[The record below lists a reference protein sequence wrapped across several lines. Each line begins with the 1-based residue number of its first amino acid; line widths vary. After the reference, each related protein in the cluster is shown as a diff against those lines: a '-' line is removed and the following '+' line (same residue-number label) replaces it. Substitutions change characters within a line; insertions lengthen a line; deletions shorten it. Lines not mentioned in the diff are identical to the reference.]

1 MKQKYKNV
9 SKLGV
14 DVMIAIEAK
23 GLTYSYDGKS
33 NAVDQLTF
41 QVKKGEVFGFL
52 GPSGAGKSTTIRLLT
67 KLIAPPPGKV
77 FILGQDMSK
86 ANHSFYKKIGIAF
99 ENDVLYPTLTGYENL
114 IFHAKLFGTGEAE
127 VNEIL
132 KKMDLYKSKDKK
144 AGDYSKGMKTRLVL
158 ARALVTNPE
167 ILFMD
172 EPTSG
177 MDPEIAAYVR
187 EVIRK
192 MNQKGTTMFLTT
204 HDMNEAEKLCD
215 RIAFFNNGKIVELD
229 TTESY
234 KRRFGEK
241 TVTIEQNGKKHT
253 FTQDGDL
260 TSLLDM
266 IGSKEFESIHTQEAS
281 LEEIFIKVVGRGLKG
296 EA

>member
-1 MKQKYKNV
+1 MFQK
-9 SKLGV
+9 GV
-14 DVMIAIEAK
+14 FDVNAIDVK
-23 GLTYSYDGKS
+23 GLTYSYDKKT
-33 NAVDQLTF
+33 NAVDELTF

-52 GPSGAGKSTTIRLLT
+52 GPSGAGKSTTIKLLT

-77 FILGQDMSK
+77 FIMDQDMSK
-86 ANHSFYKKIGIAF
+86 VNHSFYKKIGIAF

-114 IFHAKLFGTGEAE
+114 LFHARLYGAREDE
-127 VNEIL
+127 VHDIL
-132 KKMDLYKSKDKK
+132 KKMDLFKSKDKK

-158 ARALVTNPE
+158 ARALVTKPE
-167 ILFMD
+167 VLFMD

-187 EVIRK
+187 EVVLD
-192 MNQKGTTMFLTT
+192 MNKQGTTMFLTT

-229 TTESY
+229 TPENY
-234 KRRFGEK
+234 KKRFGK
-241 TVTIEQNGKKHT
+241 QKVTIEQDGKMHT
-253 FTQDGDL
+253 F
-260 TSLLDM
+260 
-266 IGSKEFESIHTQEAS
+266 SKEDDLSKLIDVISSKNFESIHSQEAS

>member
-1 MKQKYKNV
+1 MNAI
-9 SKLGV
+9 
-14 DVMIAIEAK
+14 DVK
-23 GLTYSYDGKS
+23 GLTYSYDKKT
-33 NAVDQLTF
+33 NAVDELTF

-52 GPSGAGKSTTIRLLT
+52 GPSGAGKSTTIKLLT

-77 FILGQDMSK
+77 FILDQDMSK
-86 ANHSFYKKIGIAF
+86 VNHSFYKKIGIAF

-114 IFHAKLFGTGEAE
+114 IFHARLYGAKEDE
-127 VNEIL
+127 VHDIL
-132 KKMDLYKSKDKK
+132 KKMDLFKSKDKK

-158 ARALVTNPE
+158 ARALVTKPE
-167 ILFMD
+167 VLFMD

-187 EVIRK
+187 EVVLD
-192 MNQKGTTMFLTT
+192 MNKQGTTMFLTT

-229 TTESY
+229 TPENY
-234 KRRFGEK
+234 KKRFGK
-241 TVTIEQNGKKHT
+241 QKVNIEQNGKMHT
-253 FTQDGDL
+253 FSKEDDL
-260 TSLLDM
+260 TKLIEFIS
-266 IGSKEFESIHTQEAS
+266 SKNFESIHSQEAS

>member
-1 MKQKYKNV
+1 M
-9 SKLGV
+9 SF
-14 DVMIAIEAK
+14 AIEAK
-23 GLTYSYDGKS
+23 ELTYSYDNKS
-33 NAVDQLTF
+33 NAVDQLSF

-52 GPSGAGKSTTIRLLT
+52 GPSGAGKSTTIKLLT
-67 KLIAPPPGKV
+67 RLIAPPLGKV

-114 IFHAKLFGTGEAE
+114 IFHAGLYGTGKNE
-127 VNEIL
+127 VYDIL

-144 AGDYSKGMKTRLVL
+144 AGEYSKGMKTRLVL

-187 EVIRK
+187 EVVK
-192 MNQKGTTMFLTT
+192 DMNRRGTTMFLTT

-229 TTESY
+229 TPENY
-234 KRRFGEK
+234 KKRFGK
-241 TVTIEQNGKKHT
+241 QTVSIEQSGKKIT
-253 FTQDGDL
+253 FSKEDDL
-260 TSLLDM
+260 TKLTEIIKSRHFD
-266 IGSKEFESIHTQEAS
+266 SIHTQEAS

>member
-1 MKQKYKNV
+1 M
-9 SKLGV
+9 SF
-14 DVMIAIEAK
+14 AIEAK
-23 GLTYSYDGKS
+23 ELTYSYDRKS
-33 NAVDQLTF
+33 NAVDQLSF

-52 GPSGAGKSTTIRLLT
+52 GPSGAGKSTTIKLLT
-67 KLIAPPPGKV
+67 RLIAPPPGKV

-86 ANHSFYKKIGIAF
+86 ANHSFYKRIGIAF

-114 IFHAKLFGTGEAE
+114 IFHAGLYGTGKDE
-127 VNEIL
+127 VYDIL

-144 AGDYSKGMKTRLVL
+144 AGEYSKGMKTRLVL

-187 EVIRK
+187 EVVK
-192 MNQKGTTMFLTT
+192 DMNRRGTTMFLTT

-229 TTESY
+229 TPENY
-234 KRRFGEK
+234 KKRFGK
-241 TVTIEQNGKKHT
+241 QTVSIEQSGKKIT
-253 FTQDGDL
+253 FSKEDDL
-260 TSLLDM
+260 TKLTEIIRSRHFD
-266 IGSKEFESIHTQEAS
+266 SIHTQEAS

>member
-1 MKQKYKNV
+1 M
-9 SKLGV
+9 SF
-14 DVMIAIEAK
+14 AIEAK
-23 GLTYSYDGKS
+23 ELTYSYDNKS
-33 NAVDQLTF
+33 NAVDQLSF

-52 GPSGAGKSTTIRLLT
+52 GPSGAGKSTTIKLLT
-67 KLIAPPPGKV
+67 RLIAPPPGKV

-86 ANHSFYKKIGIAF
+86 ANHSFYKRIGIAF

-114 IFHAKLFGTGEAE
+114 IFHAGLYGTGKDE
-127 VNEIL
+127 VYDIL

-144 AGDYSKGMKTRLVL
+144 AGEYSKGMKTRLVL

-187 EVIRK
+187 EVVK
-192 MNQKGTTMFLTT
+192 DMNRRGTTMFLTT

-229 TTESY
+229 TPENY
-234 KRRFGEK
+234 KKRFGK
-241 TVTIEQNGKKHT
+241 QTVSVEQNGKKMI
-253 FTQDGDL
+253 FSKDDDL
-260 TSLLDM
+260 RKLTEMITSKQFD
-266 IGSKEFESIHTQEAS
+266 SIHTQEAS

>member
-1 MKQKYKNV
+1 MTF
-9 SKLGV
+9 
-14 DVMIAIEAK
+14 AIEAK
-23 GLTYSYDGKS
+23 GLTYSYDRKS
-33 NAVDQLTF
+33 NAVDQLSF

-52 GPSGAGKSTTIRLLT
+52 GPSGAGKSTTIKLLT
-67 KLIAPPPGKV
+67 RLIAPPPGKV

-86 ANHSFYKKIGIAF
+86 ANHSFYKRIGIAF

-114 IFHAKLFGTGEAE
+114 IFHAGLYGTGKDE
-127 VNEIL
+127 VYDIL

-144 AGDYSKGMKTRLVL
+144 AGEYSKGMKTRLVL

-187 EVIRK
+187 EVVK
-192 MNQKGTTMFLTT
+192 DMNRRGTTMFLTT

-229 TTESY
+229 TPENY
-234 KRRFGEK
+234 KKRFGK
-241 TVTIEQNGKKHT
+241 QTVSIEQSGKKIT
-253 FTQDGDL
+253 FSKEDDL
-260 TSLLDM
+260 TKLTEIIKSRHFD
-266 IGSKEFESIHTQEAS
+266 SIHTQEAS

>member
-1 MKQKYKNV
+1 M
-9 SKLGV
+9 SF
-14 DVMIAIEAK
+14 AIEAK
-23 GLTYSYDGKS
+23 ELTYSYDSKS
-33 NAVDQLTF
+33 NAVDQLSF

-52 GPSGAGKSTTIRLLT
+52 GPSGAGKSTTIKLLT
-67 KLIAPPPGKV
+67 RLIAPPPGKV

-86 ANHSFYKKIGIAF
+86 ASHSFYKRIGIAF

-114 IFHAKLFGTGEAE
+114 IFHAGLYGTGKDE
-127 VNEIL
+127 VYDIL

-144 AGDYSKGMKTRLVL
+144 AGEYSKGMKTRLVL

-187 EVIRK
+187 EVVK
-192 MNQKGTTMFLTT
+192 DMNRRGTTMFLTT

-229 TTESY
+229 TPENY
-234 KRRFGEK
+234 KKRFGK
-241 TVTIEQNGKKHT
+241 QTVSVEQNGKKMI
-253 FTQDGDL
+253 FSKDDDL
-260 TSLLDM
+260 SKLTEMITSKQFD
-266 IGSKEFESIHTQEAS
+266 SIHTQEAS

>member
-1 MKQKYKNV
+1 MTF
-9 SKLGV
+9 
-14 DVMIAIEAK
+14 AIEAK
-23 GLTYSYDGKS
+23 RLTYSYDRKS
-33 NAVDQLTF
+33 NAVDQLSF

-52 GPSGAGKSTTIRLLT
+52 GPSGAGKSTTIKLLT
-67 KLIAPPPGKV
+67 RLIAPPPGKV

-86 ANHSFYKKIGIAF
+86 ANHSFYKRIGIAF

-114 IFHAKLFGTGEAE
+114 IFHTGLYGTGKDE
-127 VNEIL
+127 VYDIL

-144 AGDYSKGMKTRLVL
+144 AGEYSKGMKTRLVL

-187 EVIRK
+187 EVVK
-192 MNQKGTTMFLTT
+192 DMNRRGTTMFLTT

-229 TTESY
+229 TPENY
-234 KRRFGEK
+234 KKRFGK
-241 TVTIEQNGKKHT
+241 QTVSIEQSGKKIT
-253 FTQDGDL
+253 FSKEDDL
-260 TSLLDM
+260 TKLTEIIKSRHFD
-266 IGSKEFESIHTQEAS
+266 SIHTQEAS

-296 EA
+296 ES

>member
-1 MKQKYKNV
+1 M
-9 SKLGV
+9 SF
-14 DVMIAIEAK
+14 AIEAK
-23 GLTYSYDGKS
+23 ELTYSYDNKS
-33 NAVDQLTF
+33 NAVDQLSF

-52 GPSGAGKSTTIRLLT
+52 GPSGAGKSTTIKLLT
-67 KLIAPPPGKV
+67 RLIAPPPGKV

-86 ANHSFYKKIGIAF
+86 ANHSFYKRIGIAF

-114 IFHAKLFGTGEAE
+114 IFHAGLYGTGKDE
-127 VNEIL
+127 VYDIL

-144 AGDYSKGMKTRLVL
+144 AGEYSKGMKTRLVL

-187 EVIRK
+187 EVVK
-192 MNQKGTTMFLTT
+192 DMNRRGTTMFLTT

-229 TTESY
+229 TPENY
-234 KRRFGEK
+234 KKRFGK
-241 TVTIEQNGKKHT
+241 QTVSIEQSGKKIT
-253 FTQDGDL
+253 FSKEDDL
-260 TSLLDM
+260 TKLTEIIKSRHFD
-266 IGSKEFESIHTQEAS
+266 SIHTQEAS

-296 EA
+296 EV

>member
-1 MKQKYKNV
+1 M
-9 SKLGV
+9 SF
-14 DVMIAIEAK
+14 AIEAK
-23 GLTYSYDGKS
+23 ELTYSYDNKS
-33 NAVDQLTF
+33 NAVDQLSF

-52 GPSGAGKSTTIRLLT
+52 GPSGAGKSTTIKLLT
-67 KLIAPPPGKV
+67 RLIAPPPGKV

-86 ANHSFYKKIGIAF
+86 ANHSFYKRIGIAF

-114 IFHAKLFGTGEAE
+114 IFHAGLYGTGKDE
-127 VNEIL
+127 VYDIL

-144 AGDYSKGMKTRLVL
+144 AGEYSKGMKTRLVL

-187 EVIRK
+187 EVVK
-192 MNQKGTTMFLTT
+192 DMNRRGTTMFLTT

-229 TTESY
+229 TPENY
-234 KRRFGEK
+234 KKRFGK
-241 TVTIEQNGKKHT
+241 QTVSIEQSGKKIT
-253 FTQDGDL
+253 FSKEDDL
-260 TSLLDM
+260 TKLTEIIKSRHFD
-266 IGSKEFESIHTQEAS
+266 SIHTQEAS

>member
-1 MKQKYKNV
+1 MTF
-9 SKLGV
+9 
-14 DVMIAIEAK
+14 AIEAK
-23 GLTYSYDGKS
+23 GLTYSYDRKS
-33 NAVDQLTF
+33 NAVDQLSF

-52 GPSGAGKSTTIRLLT
+52 GPSGAGKSTTIKLLT
-67 KLIAPPPGKV
+67 RLIAPPPGKV

-86 ANHSFYKKIGIAF
+86 ANHSFYKRIGIAF

-114 IFHAKLFGTGEAE
+114 IFHAGLYGTGKDE
-127 VNEIL
+127 VYDIL

-144 AGDYSKGMKTRLVL
+144 AGEYSKGMKTRLVL

-187 EVIRK
+187 EVVKDMNIRV
-192 MNQKGTTMFLTT
+192 TTMFLTT

-229 TTESY
+229 TPENY
-234 KRRFGEK
+234 KKRFGK
-241 TVTIEQNGKKHT
+241 QTVSIEQSGKKIT
-253 FTQDGDL
+253 FSKEDDL
-260 TSLLDM
+260 TKLTEIIKSRHFD
-266 IGSKEFESIHTQEAS
+266 SIHTQEAS

>member
-1 MKQKYKNV
+1 MTF
-9 SKLGV
+9 
-14 DVMIAIEAK
+14 AIEAK
-23 GLTYSYDGKS
+23 GLTYSYDRKS
-33 NAVDQLTF
+33 NAVDQLSF

-52 GPSGAGKSTTIRLLT
+52 GPSGAGKSTTIKLLT
-67 KLIAPPPGKV
+67 RLIAPPPGKV

-86 ANHSFYKKIGIAF
+86 ANHSFYKRIGIAF

-114 IFHAKLFGTGEAE
+114 IFHAGLYGTGKDE
-127 VNEIL
+127 VYDIL

-144 AGDYSKGMKTRLVL
+144 AGEYSKGMKTRLVL

-187 EVIRK
+187 EVVK
-192 MNQKGTTMFLTT
+192 DMNRRGTTMFLTT

-229 TTESY
+229 TPENY
-234 KRRFGEK
+234 KKRFGK
-241 TVTIEQNGKKHT
+241 QTVSIEQSGKKIT
-253 FTQDGDL
+253 FSKEDDL
-260 TSLLDM
+260 TKLTEIIKSRHFD
-266 IGSKEFESIHTQEAS
+266 SIHTQEAS

-296 EA
+296 ES